1 MTDVLKA
8 LLLASEKAACIARS
22 CTEANEALLVTEK
35 SENEANTRFTRDFKT
50 IADVLAQECA
60 KAEIAKCLPALS
72 KHLRGE
78 ERNEIGGVTITL
90 QGSEEETAELLGSL
104 IPQSTATQMAKAA
117 HAQVNQTFTEALPN
131 IPMLDYEN
139 LGVWI
144 DPIDGT
150 AEFIAGV
157 QGKADAN
164 NGLSCV
170 TVLIGAYLRSSGE
183 PIIGVIN
190 QPFYNSGNGRM
201 IWGVN
206 YNGIKHWNGGGYKTK
221 SDNKTVL
228 ISSAEKL
235 DIIQKLKSSGWK
247 VKSVPGAGNKLLK
260 VAIGEAAAY
269 VVSQGTTFRWDT
281 CAPHAVLNAR
291 GGGLVSFSTH
301 CAITYNDA
309 TNIDTKEYCNS
320 EGIIACGEQS
330 TLSKIL
336 SDLN

>member
-8 LLLASEKAACIARS
+8 LIIASEKAAGIARS

-35 SENEANTRFTRDFKT
+35 SEIEANARFARDFKT

-60 KAEIAKCLPALS
+60 KAEVAKCLPAIS

-78 ERNEIGGVTITL
+78 EHNEIGGVTITL
-90 QGSEEETAELLGSL
+90 QETEEKTTELLGSL
-104 IPQSTATQMAKAA
+104 IPLSTATQMAKAA
-117 HAQVNQTFTEALPN
+117 HAQVNHTFTEALPN
-131 IPMLDYEN
+131 IPMLDYED

-157 QGKADAN
+157 RGEADAN
-164 NGLSCV
+164 HGLSCV

-190 QPFYNSGNGRM
+190 QPFYDGGNGRM

-206 YNGIKHWNGGGYKTK
+206 YKGTHNWNGGGYKTK
-221 SDNKTVL
+221 PDNKTVL
-228 ISSAEKL
+228 VSGAEKS
-235 DIIQKLKSSGWK
+235 DIIQKLKSSGWE

-260 VAIGEAAAY
+260 VALGEAAAY

-291 GGGLVSFSTH
+291 GGGLVSFTTH

-309 TNIDTKEYCNS
+309 VDLDTKEYCNS
-320 EGIIACGEQS
+320 EGIIACGDQS
-330 TLSKIL
+330 TFSKIL
-336 SDLN
+336 NDLN